1 MPDSLL
7 ALSAVFAIP
16 LLWAALSVL
25 WREGAGLWLTAAGV
39 LLQFAASLWL
49 CAIVL
54 RRGAWYVLLGDWAL
68 PLGIALR
75 IDGAAAVFILLTALV
90 AGACALHGQLY
101 LRGHEASL
109 QRWFWPLLWFLW
121 TGLNGLWLS
130 ADLFN
135 IYVGLEL
142 TSLCAVGLVAISG
155 APRAL
160 PAALR
165 YLLAALGGS
174 LVYLLGVALVYGA
187 RGTLALPVLVG
198 QAQGATMT
206 VALALMSAGL
216 LVKTALFPLHGW
228 LPPAHGSA
236 LTPVSALLSA
246 LVIKAPFYVLVRL
259 WLELGKGIDLAAAAT
274 ALAALG
280 SAAIIWGSWKALC
293 QARLKM
299 VVAYSTVAQIGYFFL
314 FFPLASQASLFGVAQ
329 ARDGV
334 LLLLISHALAKAAMF
349 LAAGNLIASLGRDA
363 VVELA
368 GISRYQPLSLFS
380 FGLAGVTLMGLPPT
394 GAFAAKWLLL
404 QSALAGGMWH
414 WALVLAFGS
423 LATAAYVFRIFR
435 ESFLEGP
442 QVDVFNH
449 SPRSMEA
456 APMLLAVAS
465 VLVGLFGAAPL
476 RLLDVSTMLEGV
488 L

>member
-1 MPDSLL
+1 MPASLL
-7 ALSAVFAIP
+7 SLSAVFAIP
-16 LLWAALSVL
+16 LLWAALSLL
-25 WREGAGLWLTAAGV
+25 WRERAGLWLTAAGV
-39 LLQFAASLWL
+39 ALQLAAALWL

-54 RRGAWYVLLGDWAL
+54 QRGAWYVLMGDWAL
-68 PLGIALR
+68 PLGIVLR
-75 IDGAAAVFILLTALV
+75 IDGAAALFILVTALV
-90 AGACALHGQLY
+90 AGACALHAQLY
-101 LRGHEASL
+101 LRGRDPSL
-109 QRWFWPLLWFLW
+109 LRWFWPLLWFLW
-121 TGLNGLWLS
+121 AGLNGLWLS

-155 APRAL
+155 EARAL

-174 LVYLLGVALVYGA
+174 LAYLLGVALIYGGQ
-187 RGTLALPVLVG
+187 GTLALPALAG
-198 QAQGATMT
+198 QAQGAATG

-216 LVKTALFPLHGW
+216 LFKTALFPLHGW

-246 LVIKAPFYVLVRL
+246 LVIKAPFYVLLRL
-259 WLELGKGIDLAAAAT
+259 WLELGQGFDLAAAAS

-280 SAAIIWGSWKALC
+280 SAAILWGSWKALR

-299 VVAYSTVAQIGYFFL
+299 VVAYSTVAQVGYFFL
-314 FFPLASQASLFGVAQ
+314 FFPLASQASFLGMSQ

-334 LLLLISHALAKAAMF
+334 LLLVTSHALAKAAMF

-363 VVELA
+363 VAGLA
-368 GISRYQPLSLFS
+368 GISRFQPLSLFS

-404 QSALAGGMWH
+404 QSALASGQWH
-414 WALVLAFGS
+414 WAAVLALGS

-449 SPRSMEA
+449 PSRGMEA
-456 APMLLAVAS
+456 APMLLALAS
-465 VLVGLFGAAPL
+465 VLMGLLGAAPL
-476 RLLDVSTMLEGV
+476 RLLGIAPVLEGV